1 MSEMSL
7 NNTSL
12 GLSEEDFSSCSV
24 DRILKQQM
32 LLNKISDLQYRAQAR
47 QDEFQTLL
55 ERFNHIQE
63 SLEWEIGKVE
73 KSMVNMEW
81 LDDFQ
86 TYIDEF
92 QASMTNKVSRLRE
105 NIKKMQ
111 AVAAKKALLVKAKGK
126 PGKES
131 LDAKVVKS
139 IQSLPAC
146 PTVAEIK
153 ANPSAAST
161 YSSNLIGV
169 LNNITKST
177 SSSPA
182 TTRALKLST
191 ATIENLNKA
200 FQDRC
205 SEIRSLKTPQKD
217 SSKVAKDAYRDPVHQ
232 YGSAV
237 QQQKVPKPP
246 AFPRRPKADDYAFLQ
261 VQDSPVREANFEG
274 LPQER
279 PVATSDKAPKDLQRP
294 SADGPFPPATPRAF
308 ALPKIAQS
316 VEETKVSVEQKEKIP
331 AFEEM
336 MAHPSPVRSFVLPES
351 KVDMEPM
358 ERTSFEE
365 MTAPKD
371 LQSPSSRP
379 SHVRSFASPQT
390 SRYVEETNVYG
401 VQVEERHSPS
411 PVHTRPSSAMKLP
424 RLQTQKS
431 DKPETRKYDSPV
443 SGNIERQCKKDSEE
457 DVDKL
462 LRARTYN
469 PSIVIDVKAQERN
482 LQQLDRS
489 FENSNIS
496 SEMYNLCRGTVSQ
509 TLQSVELRLGC
520 LLRRYIRHVQM
531 KQLRKT
537 LDENFKETR
546 NLKDGLEFKKVHSQL
561 CKFDRFQ
568 QSVKTIWDA
577 EQASADETRRLCIA
591 RTAHLFQQV
600 NAMHGLHLTG
610 IASMQKHVSLPLLT
624 VTPVRFGCPSPPQ
637 KPQTAPSRASTARHL
652 QIHPKALHGIKAARN
667 VPGSSLKI
675 SRAQCLWPV

>member
-1 MSEMSL
+1 
-7 NNTSL
+7 
-12 GLSEEDFSSCSV
+12 
-24 DRILKQQM
+24 
-32 LLNKISDLQYRAQAR
+32 
-47 QDEFQTLL
+47 
-55 ERFNHIQE
+55 
-63 SLEWEIGKVE
+63 
-73 KSMVNMEW
+73 MEW
-81 LDDFQ
+81 LEDFQ
-86 TYIDEF
+86 TSIDEF
-92 QASMTNKVSRLRE
+92 QASMTNNVSRLRE

-111 AVAAKKALLVKAKGK
+111 EVAARKGLPVKAKGK

-131 LDAKVVKS
+131 LDARVVKS

-153 ANPSAAST
+153 ANPSAASA

-205 SEIRSLKTPQKD
+205 LEIRSLKTPQKE
-217 SSKVAKDAYRDPVHQ
+217 SSKVAKDAKRDPVHQ

-246 AFPRRPKADDYAFLQ
+246 AFPRRPKADDYTFLQ
-261 VQDSPVREANFEG
+261 VQDPPVREANFEG

-308 ALPKIAQS
+308 AFPKIAQS

-336 MAHPSPVRSFVLPES
+336 MA
-351 KVDMEPM
+351 
-358 ERTSFEE
+358 
-365 MTAPKD
+365 PKD
-371 LQSPSSRP
+371 LQSPTSRGFQRP

-390 SRYVEETNVYG
+390 SRYVEETNVSG
-401 VQVEERHSPS
+401 VQVEERHSQS

-424 RLQTQKS
+424 RIQTLKS

-443 SGNIERQCKKDSEE
+443 SDNIERQCKKDSEE

-469 PSIVIDVKAQERN
+469 PSIVVDVKAQERN
-482 LQQLDRS
+482 LQQLDRA
-489 FENSNIS
+489 FQNNNVS
-496 SEMYNLCRGTVSQ
+496 SEMYNLCRGTVNQ

-537 LDENFKETR
+537 LDENFRETR

-561 CKFDRFQ
+561 CKFDHFR
-568 QSVKTIWDA
+568 QSVKNIWDA

-600 NAMHGLHLTG
+600 SEWDAWPTSDRHSKHAEACIFASAYCDTGAVQLSVSSSKNANRTQQSQYS
-610 IASMQKHVSLPLLT
+610 ASS
-624 VTPVRFGCPSPPQ
+624 SNPPE
-637 KPQTAPSRASTARHL
+637 SSARHKGD
-652 QIHPKALHGIKAARN
+652 QERTRQF
-667 VPGSSLKI
+667 SED
-675 SRAQCLWPV
+675 